1 MEAIIFDMDG
11 VLVDSPKYNWQAI
24 NKLIGEEGVNVS
36 DEKIKKY
43 LGRSLRDQLRMLKE
57 DYGIKEHDV
66 NEFSKKLGKIQ
77 FEIYEKNI
85 KKNGVI
91 INLLEVLKSEGI
103 KFALATSSHRWR
115 ADKILELLGLKNYFD
130 VIITAEETEKH
141 KPDPEIYL
149 KTAETLKIQPE
160 NCVAIE
166 DAVNG
171 IQSGKNAGMKVI
183 ALLTDFHTKEELK
196 GADLIINSINELN
209 LDLIKNLN

>member
-1 MEAIIFDMDG
+1 MEAVIFDMDG
-11 VLVDSPKYNWQAI
+11 VLVDSPKYNWKAM
-24 NKLIGEEGVNVS
+24 NKLLGEEGVNVS
-36 DEKIKKY
+36 DGEIKKY
-43 LGRSLRDQLRMLKE
+43 LGRSLKDQLKMLKE

-66 NEFSKKLGKIQ
+66 NEFSKKLGRIQ
-77 FEIYEKNI
+77 FEIYERNI
-85 KKNGVI
+85 KKNSVI
-91 INLLEVLKSEGI
+91 INFLEALKSEGI

-115 ADKILELLGLKNYFD
+115 SDKILELLSIKNKFD
-130 VIITAEETEKH
+130 IIITAEDTEKH

-149 KTAETLKIQPE
+149 KTAEKLEVDPK

-196 GADLIINSINELN
+196 EADLVINSLNELN